1 MNFIIIHEEA
11 CRNNKEF
18 LKTERFFTIIYFS
31 EKSPSGFGDYD
42 EKNSFYEGG

>member
-18 LKTERFFTIIYFS
+18 LKTERFFTIIYFL
-31 EKSPSGFGDYD
+31 EKSSFCFGDYD
-42 EKNSFYEGG
+42 EKSSFYKRG